1 MSDATLAPSSPTA
14 AGEDAPARAPRRRIL
29 TAMTEQFEAIYF
41 DGFVDRRRRVA
52 LTFASMLEISEEGAF
67 LVAWPYAEVRRL
79 PSPADVMR
87 LRAVGAA
94 RLAQLDIRD
103 PKTQQEVERHCP
115 MLAGDKTLQ
124 ADGSTLKILA
134 WSLAATASIVGLIWF
149 GAPFAAKEIAPLV
162 PLSWEKR
169 LGEAAEGQVRE
180 TFGGRSCASPRGS
193 AALAKLSQRLQEA
206 SNLRLPATI
215 EAISSTTPNAVALP
229 GGKVFILEGLLE
241 KAQSQD
247 EIVGVLAHEFGHLQN
262 RDHLR
267 RLIADGGVAY
277 IFGLLFGDVAGAG
290 AVVYV
295 GKTLLSA
302 ANSREVEAQ
311 ADAFAAQTLARLGRP
326 AKPMGELLLRVAG
339 DEREGVFTILHDHP
353 LSEERLAQ
361 LAAADKGEATPP
373 VLTDDEWKALQ
384 TICD

>member
-1 MSDATLAPSSPTA
+1 
-14 AGEDAPARAPRRRIL
+14 
-29 TAMTEQFEAIYF
+29 MTRFEATYF
-41 DGFVDRRRRVA
+41 DGFANEARRVA
-52 LTFASMLEISEEGAF
+52 LRFGPMLEVYDGDAF
-67 LVAWPYAEVRRL
+67 LFAWPYAEARRI
-79 PSPADVMR
+79 PAPPDMMR
-87 LRAVGAA
+87 LRAASAPRLA
-94 RLAQLDIRD
+94 RLEIRD
-103 PKTQQEVERHCP
+103 PDARKEIERHCP
-115 MLAGDKTLQ
+115 LLEGDKTLLRK
-124 ADGSTLKILA
+124 GSTLKIVA
-134 WSLAATASIVGLIWF
+134 WSLAAVAGFVGLVWF
-149 GAPFAAKEIAPLV
+149 GAPFAASEIAPLV

-169 LGEAAEGQVRE
+169 LGEAAEGQVHE
-180 TFGGRSCASPRGS
+180 TFGGSACVSAQGS

-215 EAISSTTPNAVALP
+215 EAISSKTPNAVAMP

-277 IFGLLFGDVAGAG
+277 LFGLLFGDVAGAG

-295 GKTLLSA
+295 GRTLLSA

-326 AKPMGELLLRVAG
+326 TKPMGELLLRVTG
-339 DEREGVFTILHDHP
+339 DERDGVFTILHDHP

-361 LAAADKGEATPP
+361 LAAADKGETAPP
-373 VLTDDEWKALQ
+373 VLTDDEWKALK